1 VLKKIMAI
9 VLALVVLSGMPVYAG
24 DTQVKVFVNNAE
36 VVSDPPAILVN
47 NSTFIPFRAI
57 LNALGVKDSEIVW
70 NGDSSSIEIKTKD
83 RYIFM
88 AIGNTGVIVDKTM
101 KTLSGAPFIYEG
113 RTYIPLRAI
122 SEILGAK
129 VEWNAEKMEAYLT
142 KAD

>member
-1 VLKKIMAI
+1 MAI
-9 VLALVVLSGMPVYAG
+9 VLALVFLSGMPVYAG
-24 DTQVKVFVNNAE
+24 DTQVKVFVNKAE
-36 VVSDPPAILVN
+36 VVSDPPAILVD

-57 LNALGVKDSEIVW
+57 LNALGVENSEIVW
-70 NGDSSSIEIKTKD
+70 HEDSSSIEISTKD
-83 RYIFM
+83 KYVFM

-101 KTLSGAPFIYEG
+101 KTLSSAPFIYEG

-129 VEWNAEKMEAYLT
+129 VEWDGEQMEADLT